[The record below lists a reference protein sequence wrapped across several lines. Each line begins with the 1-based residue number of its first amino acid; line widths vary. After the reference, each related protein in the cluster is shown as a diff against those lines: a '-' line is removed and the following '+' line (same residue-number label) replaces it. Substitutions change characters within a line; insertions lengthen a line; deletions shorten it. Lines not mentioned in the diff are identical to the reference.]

1 MSETQQRETPKEAI
15 NPFFYGLAGF
25 VLRFRWPLLLA
36 TLAITAVAAWQVRTN
51 LRIDNSV
58 RAFVSSKSRSNQV
71 LEELRADFG
80 RDDLFLMLVTGDV
93 FSMPYLERL
102 RALHKEIEFLEIAE
116 GPGAAAA
123 AEKAAKQDGE
133 EAADKAAAMAP
144 TQGAVT
150 AADSGDEFAGD
161 GADELAGEF
170 VDEFADGDGADAW
183 AGEKGGSVVDEIIS
197 LINVRE
203 TSFVDGAL
211 RVGDLMDPWP
221 STADLPA
228 LRAKVLAD
236 KTKVGQVVGAAAK
249 HSAVVIRTRF
259 MSEEESDRVYRKL
272 CAISERHRGEGFE
285 VKVAGPP
292 ALGAAIN
299 SLMIEDLR
307 VTALVAVIAM
317 LTMLFYLFR
326 HPLGVIG
333 PVGVVIQAS
342 IWTFGMMAAV
352 DVPMTMLSNILPAFL
367 VCVGVGDSVH
377 IQSVYRD
384 KRRAGTDNDE
394 AIRYAIATTGIPVL
408 FTTLTTMVGLLSF
421 RAATLDA
428 ISDMGTLGAMG
439 VFAALLHSVVFL
451 PIILS
456 FNRRSF
462 IGARAASHKRD
473 WLDRLLDACTGFSRD
488 LGADGVKGLRWRNAP
503 HRLRAWVAMGLL
515 LAAAMAGA
523 SQLRLYHNP
532 LTWIPPRF
540 EVRQAFDEMDAHIGG
555 TANIALLVD
564 TRVADGAKNI
574 ELLRR
579 LEQLEIEIH
588 AYDSPTLDFDLV
600 GNSLSLLDA
609 VKESNRA
616 LHDGDPKWY
625 RLPDDDRAL
634 SELLFMFESA
644 GPAQL
649 KRMVTNDLRKLRM
662 DIRVRWVDA
671 PSYGPFT
678 AYVEDAAKELIGD
691 MAEVRATGS
700 AYSLFSIISSLI
712 SDLIRSFGLAFV
724 VISLMMIAMLRS
736 LRLGLLAMVPNLLP
750 IVAIMGLM
758 GATRVPI
765 DLVNLLIASIA
776 IGIAVDDTIHYLH
789 HFKSHYGLNG
799 NVERAIAHSVK
810 HSGRAITAT
819 SVILCVGFL
828 VYTTADM
835 YNLQRFGALISATVM
850 LALLINIVFAPALL
864 RTFYGDRAMAKPG
877 PKED

>member
-1 MSETQQRETPKEAI
+1 MSLSESADQATPKEAI
-15 NPFFYGLAGF
+15 NPAFYWLAGL

-36 TLAITAVAAWQVRTN
+36 TLAITTVAAWQVRTR
-51 LRIDNSV
+51 LRVDNSV

-80 RDDLFLMLVTGDV
+80 RDDLFLILVGGDV
-93 FSMPYLERL
+93 FSMPYLDKL
-102 RALHKEIEFLEIAE
+102 KALHKEIEFLEIGPSPNAE
-116 GPGAAAA
+116 EE
-123 AEKAAKQDGE
+123 AED
-133 EAADKAAAMAP
+133 EAADGSPA
-144 TQGAVT
+144 TET
-150 AADSGDEFAGD
+150 DADDMDEAFGDEFA
-161 GADELAGEF
+161 AGHG
-170 VDEFADGDGADAW
+170 VDAW

-197 LINVRE
+197 LVNVRE

-211 RVGDLMDPWP
+211 RVGDLLDPWP
-221 STADLPA
+221 GGADLPA

-236 KTKVGQVVGAAAK
+236 KTKVGQVVGAAGK

-259 MSEEESDRVYRKL
+259 MSEEESDRVYRRL

-317 LTMLFYLFR
+317 LAMLFYLFR

-342 IWTFGMMAAV
+342 VWTFGMMATV

-394 AIRYAIATTGIPVL
+394 AIRYAVATTGIPVL

-428 ISDMGTLGAMG
+428 ISDMGTLGALG
-439 VFAALLHSVVFL
+439 VLVALLHSVVFL
-451 PIILS
+451 PIVLS
-456 FNRRSF
+456 FNRGSF
-462 IGARAASHKRD
+462 IGARAEHHKTD
-473 WLDRLLDACTGFSRD
+473 WLDRLLGWCTGFSRD
-488 LGADGVKGLRWRNAP
+488 GAAQGAKGLSLRATPR
-503 HRLRAWVAMGLL
+503 RLRAWAVMAAVLL
-515 LAAAMAGA
+515 LSLGGG
-523 SQLRLYHNP
+523 SLLRLYHNP

-564 TRVADGAKNI
+564 TGVAGGAKNV
-574 ELLRR
+574 ELLRA
-579 LEQLEIEIH
+579 LEKLEARIH
-588 AYDSPTLDFDLV
+588 AYDSPDLDFDLV

-616 LHDGDPKWY
+616 LHDGDAAWY
-625 RLPDDDRAL
+625 RLPDSDRAL

-649 KRMVTNDLRKLRM
+649 KRMVTNDMRKLRM

-678 AYVEDAAKELIGD
+678 SYVEDAAKELVGD
-691 MAEVRATGS
+691 LAEVRATGS

-736 LRLGLLAMVPNLLP
+736 LRLGVLAMVPNLLP

-758 GATRVPI
+758 GATGVPI

-789 HFKSHYGLNG
+789 HFKSHYALNG
-799 NVERAIAHSVK
+799 DVERAIAYSVQ
-810 HSGRAITAT
+810 HSGRAITVT

-850 LALLINIVFAPALL
+850 FALLINIVFAPALL
-864 RTFYGDRAMAKPG
+864 RTFYGDRAETRSD
-877 PKED
+877 PKGGLR